1 MRSARSAR
9 SVWEGGAGGEAADVR
24 AGADTLEWVRN
35 NKGETFL
42 GASLLFR
49 LAEEKQAAMMSAGHR
64 KASFSVRHVTTV
76 SACTE

>member
-1 MRSARSAR
+1 VPARSARAVRSARSAR

-24 AGADTLEWVRN
+24 ARAGTLEWVRN

-49 LAEEKQAAMMSAGHR
+49 LAEENRRQ
-64 KASFSVRHVTTV
+64 
-76 SACTE
+76 